1 LPVLENGVISNKIE
15 EQVWMVNPM
24 TSQVLSPVIVDSLP
38 EQRVVLE
45 GVSWQQY
52 ELLLATLGDDF
63 PALRLSYLEGM
74 LEIMSNSPLHE
85 ELKTTIG
92 MLMEAYFQDTRT
104 RFHAIGS
111 ATFRKVAKQ
120 RGLEPDECY
129 CLGQKKEFPDLAI
142 EVVLSSGMVDKLEIY
157 RGLGVTEVWVWEAGR
172 FTIRHLRADGYECLA
187 RSELLPECDIELL
200 ANYVKPEEQFDAV
213 MAFREE
219 LKMRSYNE
227 QQE

>member
-1 LPVLENGVISNKIE
+1 
-15 EQVWMVNPM
+15 MVNPM
-24 TSQVLSPVIVDSLP
+24 TSQVLSPAIADSLL

-52 ELLLATLGDDF
+52 EILLATLGDDF
-63 PALRLSYLEGM
+63 PGLRLSYLEGT
-74 LEIMSNSPLHE
+74 LEIMTTSPLHE
-85 ELKTTIG
+85 ELKTMMG
-92 MLMEAYFQDTRT
+92 MLMEAYFQETRT
-104 RFHAIGS
+104 CFHAIGS

-129 CLGQKKEFPDLAI
+129 CLGQKKEFPDLGI

-172 FTIRHLRADGYECLA
+172 FTIRHLRANGYECVT

-200 ANYVKPEEQFDAV
+200 AHYVKPEEQFDAV

-219 LKMRSYNE
+219 LRTRSHE
-227 QQE
+227 

>member
-1 LPVLENGVISNKIE
+1 MISE
-15 EQVWMVNPM
+15 
-24 TSQVLSPVIVDSLP
+24 VLSPAIADSMP

-63 PALRLSYLEGM
+63 PALRLSYLEGT
-74 LEIMSNSPLHE
+74 LEIMTTSRLHE
-85 ELKTTIG
+85 ELKSTIR
-92 MLMEAYFQDTRT
+92 MLLEVYFQEFRI
-104 RFHAIGS
+104 RYHSIGS

-129 CLGQKKEFPDLAI
+129 CLGQKKEFPDIAI
-142 EVVLSSGMVDKLEIY
+142 EIVLSSGIVDKLEIY
-157 RGLGVTEVWVWEAGR
+157 RGLGVTEVWVWKAGR
-172 FTIRHLRADGYECLA
+172 FTIYHLRADDYVCVA

-213 MAFREE
+213 MAFREQ
-219 LKMRSYNE
+219 LRTRS
-227 QQE
+227 QE

>member
-1 LPVLENGVISNKIE
+1 
-15 EQVWMVNPM
+15 M
-24 TSQVLSPVIVDSLP
+24 TSLLVAPEIASSLP

-63 PALRLSYLEGM
+63 PALRLSYLTGT
-74 LEIMSNSPLHE
+74 LEIMTTSPLHE

-92 MLMEAYFQDTRT
+92 MLMEAYFQESRI
-104 RFHAIGS
+104 RFHGIGS

-142 EVVLSSGMVDKLEIY
+142 EVVLSSGLVDKLEIY
-157 RGLGVTEVWVWEAGR
+157 RGLGVTEVWVWEQSAPTGR
-172 FTIRHLRADGYECLA
+172 FTIHHLRVDGYERIS
-187 RSELLPECDIELL
+187 RSELLPECNIELL
-200 ANYVKPEEQFDAV
+200 ASYVKPEEQFDAV
-213 MAFREE
+213 MAFREK
-219 LKMRSYNE
+219 LRSPS
-227 QQE
+227 